1 MPAIGELT
9 VVLLI
14 CGVCS
19 YGVTHVLK
27 ALAAKFIGRDI
38 DEGDPWWWQA
48 AFRVIPIVVGVGV
61 GHWFDYEFTWDVLV
75 GACGGILSVAVYKR
89 AEALLESVKPK

>member
-1 MPAIGELT
+1 MPALAELT

-19 YGVTHVLK
+19 YGVTRVLK
-27 ALAAKFIGRDI
+27 ATCGKFIGRDI
-38 DEGDPWWWQA
+38 DEEDPWWWQA
-48 AFRVIPIVVGVGV
+48 TFRVVPIVIGTLV
-61 GHWFDYEFTWDVLV
+61 GHSFNYEYPWDVLV

-89 AEALLESVKPK
+89 AEVLLESVKPK